1 MEKVIYNLVFNRKKR
16 LNAEGKALIQVEAYL
31 NRQKKYFSTKI
42 YVKPTQWDSKR
53 KAVRNHPNMDE
64 LNQYIEDYITYLER
78 IELDMVQSG
87 RPFSLKYLRERGDFE
102 SVSSSFVSFM
112 KNEINHSNLRLSTL
126 KNHLSTLQV
135 LCQYQPQVSF
145 DDLTFNFLC
154 GFEHFLLEQKYHR
167 NTIAKHMKHLKRYVN
182 VAINKEYMD
191 IQKYAFRKYK
201 IKSIEGSHTH
211 LSPEELN
218 KMEEVNLEGKFTK
231 LQKSKDAFL
240 FCCYA
245 GLRYSDFINL
255 TAANIVEL
263 HQETWLIYK
272 SVKTGIDVRLPLYLL
287 FEGKGLRVLENY
299 KDDLN
304 GFFKL
309 KDNSNVNKDL
319 NALAKL
325 AEIDKRISFHTA
337 RHTNATLLIYS
348 GANITTVQKLLG
360 HKSVKTTQ
368 VYANIMDMTIVHD
381 LEKAAYSKLANRP
394 KS

>member
-167 NTIAKHMKHLKRYVN
+167 NSIAKHMKHLKRYVN